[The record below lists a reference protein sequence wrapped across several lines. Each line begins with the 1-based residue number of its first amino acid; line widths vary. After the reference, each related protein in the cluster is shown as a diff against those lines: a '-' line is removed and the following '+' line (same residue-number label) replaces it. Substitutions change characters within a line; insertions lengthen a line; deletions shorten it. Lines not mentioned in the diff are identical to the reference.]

1 MGPKTKT
8 AYTPVLRGERK
19 EAADA
24 SGDRR
29 QPGEN
34 PFEGPSLFW
43 GRSLVFWVMT
53 VVLISVIVAVILT
66 IAFVFT
72 SYPIGSVEDR

>member
-8 AYTPVLRGERK
+8 AYTPVLRREKK
-19 EAADA
+19 EDNPQ
-24 SGDRR
+24 GRR
-29 QPGEN
+29 EPGEN
-34 PFEGPSLFW
+34 PFEAPSLFW
-43 GRSLVFWVMT
+43 GRSLIFWIMT

-72 SYPIGSVEDR
+72 SYPMGSAEDR